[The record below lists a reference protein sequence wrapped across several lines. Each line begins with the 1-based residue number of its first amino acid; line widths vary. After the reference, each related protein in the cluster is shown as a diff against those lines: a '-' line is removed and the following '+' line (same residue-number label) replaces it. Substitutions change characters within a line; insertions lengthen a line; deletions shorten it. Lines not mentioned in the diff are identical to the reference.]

1 MVDFTG
7 EVVGSVFDSCFDELK
22 YIYILYVS
30 DWLSVLR
37 LLGAGWSN
45 PRTLSIISMLKY

>member
-1 MVDFTG
+1 
-7 EVVGSVFDSCFDELK
+7 
-22 YIYILYVS
+22 
-30 DWLSVLR
+30 LSVLR